1 MYVWRVG
8 DEAARRVTVDGRS
21 TFASWAGDDIV
32 ISRIGETDTST
43 APVTPST
50 VALDPATGEEV
61 AAGGSWRPV
70 VDPTGTRAVTWMGT
84 VNVDSAGDW
93 VPAEGRLV
101 LRAWPI
107 PAPAV
112 PAATP
117 DAGASASPDP
127 IAEQVVAEAP
137 LAGFDVRWDE
147 TGAWFAAW
155 ISDPQD
161 PALGRLSLFRVD
173 PATGLLD
180 QPAGAPVDVP
190 SLAGFSI
197 GEGRLAW
204 ATPPGQDG
212 EGSRVQIVAWT
223 DGGVGTTETAPGET
237 LIIVR

>member
-1 MYVWRVG
+1 
-8 DEAARRVTVDGRS
+8 VT
-21 TFASWAGDDIV
+21 A
-32 ISRIGETDTST
+32 TST
-43 APVTPST
+43 DPVTPST
-50 VALDPATGEEV
+50 VVLDPVTGEEG
-61 AAGGSWRPV
+61 AAGGSWRPA
-70 VDPTGTRAVTWMGT
+70 VDPSATRAVTWMGT
-84 VNVDSAGDW
+84 VTMDPAGGW

-107 PAPAV
+107 PAPAD
-112 PAATP
+112 PATLP
-117 DAGASASPDP
+117 DV
-127 IAEQVVAEAP
+127 IAEQVVAEGP

-147 TGAWFAAW
+147 TGEWFAVW
-155 ISDPQD
+155 ISDPLD

-173 PATGLLD
+173 PVTGLLD
-180 QPAGAPVDVP
+180 QPPGTPIDVP

-223 DGGVGTTETAPGET
+223 DGEVGTTETAPGET